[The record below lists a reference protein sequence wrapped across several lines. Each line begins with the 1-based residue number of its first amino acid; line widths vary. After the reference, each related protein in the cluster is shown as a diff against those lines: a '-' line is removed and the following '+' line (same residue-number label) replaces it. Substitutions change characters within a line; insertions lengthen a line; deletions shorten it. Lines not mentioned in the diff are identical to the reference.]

1 MPTSFHNYRWTDANT
16 AEFSSPDE
24 IHVWKIALFDPTSE
38 ELGILSKDE
47 IERSQ
52 KFKNATARKTYLC
65 SRLVMRRL
73 FASYLK
79 QPSSDFKFKKTQQGK
94 PFLADYTA
102 ELKFNLSHSH
112 GLILLAVSPSLEL
125 GIDIEQLKV
134 LNNWEKIARKV
145 FDARKIGDLKK
156 EKSPEKA
163 FIRAWTEFEAQ
174 QKLLGEGIFGKR
186 PSVNETTA
194 SVTMNIP
201 GFEASV
207 CYFPVMENT
216 VISCYNFST

>member
-24 IHVWKIALFDPTSE
+24 IHVWKISLFDPTPD
-38 ELGILSKDE
+38 ELEILSKDE
-47 IERSQ
+47 IERSH
-52 KFKNATARKTYLC
+52 KFKNETARKTYLC

-79 QPSSDFKFKKTQQGK
+79 QPASELKFNTTQQGK
-94 PFLADYTA
+94 PFLANYAT

-125 GIDIEQLKV
+125 GIDVEQHKV
-134 LNNWEKIARKV
+134 ISNWEKIAHKV
-145 FDARKIGDLKK
+145 FDAKTIGDLKK
-156 EKSPEKA
+156 ETNPEKA

-186 PSVNETTA
+186 PSAINKTA

-207 CYFPVMENT
+207 CYSPVIENT
-216 VISCYNFST
+216 VISCYNFFA